1 MGEAI
6 VGVAMNVEVEG
17 RGSDPEGRSEDTLV
31 SEESTGEQPAVDR
44 VAAFASTAPPIPRKF
59 VYWVLAGAAVLGLG
73 GLGLEHLFSAAGINP
88 VPAARSSSVT
98 TTTRPAAT
106 PLPSG
111 HRTQLS
117 ASLPAFMDL
126 TSMRGTPAPSIDLI
140 DQSGQPYSLSTSA
153 TEATVLT
160 FFNGPCN
167 DICPVMAAEI
177 AQADADL
184 GVEAAHVEFVTV
196 NTDPSAL
203 SVSGLAEAEA
213 ASKLST
219 LPNWTMLT
227 GSFSAMDAVWKSYG
241 IAITVVQKT
250 GAEAHNNFVYFIDPQ
265 GREIY
270 RAAPFA
276 NESRS
281 GVYSLP
287 STDID
292 HWATGI
298 AVYAVKVTAP

>member
-177 AQADADL
+177 TQADADL
-184 GVEAAHVEFVTV
+184 GSEAAHVEFVTV

-203 SVSGLAEAEA
+203 SVSGLAGAEA
-213 ASKLST
+213 ASKLSS
-219 LPNWTMLT
+219 LSNWTILT
-227 GSFSAMDAVWKSYG
+227 GSLSAMDAVWKSYG

-250 GAEAHNNFVYFIDPQ
+250 DAEAHNNFVYFIDPQ
-265 GREIY
+265 GREVY

>member
-88 VPAARSSSVT
+88 VPAARSASVT